1 MFTEFHSKQRYKQF
15 WLL

>member
-1 MFTEFHSKQRYKQF
+1 MFIEFHSKQRYKQF